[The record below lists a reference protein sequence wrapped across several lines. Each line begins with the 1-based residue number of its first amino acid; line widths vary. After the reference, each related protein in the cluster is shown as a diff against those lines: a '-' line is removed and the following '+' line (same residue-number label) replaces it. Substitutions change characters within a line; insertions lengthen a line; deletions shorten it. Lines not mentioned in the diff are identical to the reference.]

1 MSLSRLFQKDNPL
14 PFKRRLFYYFRRPDI
29 QVRLFGLALAVVINF
44 FVFYTFPIINYFTSP
59 ARQKPKKAEARQ
71 IQIQMINL
79 NEEKKEKKKLK
90 LREFKPQKA
99 KVASDSSRFQLKLG
113 AAGGDGVAVGDGDMK
128 NVTYSEGEVDTD
140 PIPVQQALPKKPQ
153 SAEAAGIAGYVE
165 LEIVIDETGKVSSI
179 KVVKSTEGY
188 GFKEAAVNA
197 VWTWRFKPA
206 TVKKIPVRIRVIQPI
221 NFQ

>member
-1 MSLSRLFQKDNPL
+1 MVR
-14 PFKRRLFYYFRRPDI
+14 
-29 QVRLFGLALAVVINF
+29 VRLLGLLIAVLINF

-59 ARQKPKKAEARQ
+59 ARQRAKKAEPRQ
-71 IQIQMINL
+71 IQLQTVNL
-79 NEEKKEKKKLK
+79 EEKKEKKKMK
-90 LREFKPQKA
+90 LRELKPQKA
-99 KVASDSSRFQLKLG
+99 KMTQDNSRFQLKLG
-113 AAGGDGVAVGDGDMK
+113 AAGGDGVAIGEGDMQ

-140 PIPVQQALPKKPQ
+140 PIPVQRVAPKKPQ
-153 SAEAAGIAGYVE
+153 SAEAAGISGYVE
-165 LEIVIDETGKVSSI
+165 LEIVIDETGKVASI
-179 KVVKSTEGY
+179 KVVKATEGY